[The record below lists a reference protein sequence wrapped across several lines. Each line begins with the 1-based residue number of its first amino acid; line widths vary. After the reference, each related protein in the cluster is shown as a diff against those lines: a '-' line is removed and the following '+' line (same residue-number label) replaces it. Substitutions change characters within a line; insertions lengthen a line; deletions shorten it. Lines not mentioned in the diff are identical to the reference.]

1 MLKARK
7 IIILTSIFLLW
18 GIMMA
23 KLLEKQ
29 YFPYHSALLRQ
40 NYTDTL
46 KEIKEVDTP
55 KVIKMEI
62 FSKFLNRK
70 LKKIGEISNSI
81 VLLEDGTYDI
91 NTKYTFSF
99 PIYNNM
105 IRKTISDFLGIK
117 ELPKKEK
124 LTLQID
130 SSLHLSIDHQLKE
143 LHCYISS
150 DLFSINCH
158 GITEGNQLRLTL
170 ERDSQEINKT
180 IILPKDTMLLNLIS
194 GIQENYPELT
204 VGKKIESQY
213 LDPITQKLV
222 TMTSTVET
230 KVDFSWYDDR
240 KVPAYMVSTDTGKL
254 KTTSWISE
262 TGEVL
267 QYQILSFY
275 LIRVPEDIKG
285 SLYD

>member
-1 MLKARK
+1 MVKAK
-7 IIILTSIFLLW
+7 KVIILTSIFLLW
-18 GIMMA
+18 LIMMA
-23 KLLEKQ
+23 KLFEKQ

-46 KEIKEVDTP
+46 KQITEIDKPKE
-55 KVIKMEI
+55 IRMEI
-62 FSKFLNRK
+62 FLNRPK
-70 LKKIGEISNSI
+70 LKKIGEITNSI

-91 NTKYTFSF
+91 NTKYNFTF
-99 PIYNNM
+99 PIYSNM
-105 IRKTISDFLGIK
+105 LRKTISDFLGIQ

-124 LTLQID
+124 INLQI
-130 SSLHLSIDHQLKE
+130 STSLHLSMDYQLKE

-150 DLFSINCH
+150 DLFSLNCH
-158 GITEGNQLRLTL
+158 GITEGNQLLLTL
-170 ERDSQEINKT
+170 EKDSKQIQKT

-230 KVDFSWYDDR
+230 KVDFRWYDDR

-254 KTTSWISE
+254 KTTSWINE

-267 QYQILSFY
+267 QYQILFFY
-275 LIRVPEDIKG
+275 IIRVPEDVKE